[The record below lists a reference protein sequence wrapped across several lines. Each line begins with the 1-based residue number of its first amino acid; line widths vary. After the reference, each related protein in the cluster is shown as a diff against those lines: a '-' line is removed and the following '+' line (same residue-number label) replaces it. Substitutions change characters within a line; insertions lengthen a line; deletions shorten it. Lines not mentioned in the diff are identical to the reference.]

1 MNFCDFGALVLV
13 SDPSKTDVAL
23 ITTGHVSSLWETRKR
38 PTINNKSRNTTNFTF
53 LITIEVIDCGW
64 CKIKMMLVIV
74 ACESDV
80 TLITICRLKCCEN
93 SYEICCLGNVVV
105 PLN

>member
-13 SDPSKTDVAL
+13 TDPSKTDVAL
-23 ITTGHVSSLWETRKR
+23 ITTCHVSSLWETRKR

-53 LITIEVIDCGW
+53 FMTIKVVDCGW

-80 TLITICRLKCCEN
+80 TLIDHNLSKIVYVALFTFYFLCF
-93 SYEICCLGNVVV
+93 
-105 PLN
+105 LNYS